1 VTSDQPFTCIH
12 DSRYINQTIFPIK
25 ERAGYTGVQLT
36 VTLPDDLNGLWTML
50 IIICVTRF

>member
-12 DSRYINQTIFPIK
+12 DSRYINQTIFLIK

-36 VTLPDDLNGLWTML
+36 VTLPDDLNGL
-50 IIICVTRF
+50 